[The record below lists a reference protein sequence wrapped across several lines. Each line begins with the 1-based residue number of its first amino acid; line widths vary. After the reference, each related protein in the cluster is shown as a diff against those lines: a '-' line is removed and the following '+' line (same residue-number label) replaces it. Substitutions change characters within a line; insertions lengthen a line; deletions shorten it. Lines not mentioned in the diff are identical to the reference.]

1 VKRGHSSRWGETR
14 GWRRG
19 AGLLTAALLAVLLA
33 APLAASAQA
42 VFIERIV
49 WEGLRRI
56 PRDTMN
62 ARILSKPGDPY
73 DPNVLRRDFQA
84 IWNTN
89 FFENVR
95 LEIEDGEKGK
105 VVYFIV
111 EERPLIRRIDY
122 RGIKSVTQSE
132 ILERFREARV
142 GLSVEMQYDPTRVRR
157 AEVVLQELL
166 AERGRHFANVAHS
179 LRRIPPN
186 AVILVFV
193 VEEGPKV
200 KVGEVSFQ
208 GNRRF
213 SDQRLVRAMKGSRP
227 YGLPPWILFIPKTY
241 NANKV
246 AEDLERVR
254 ELYQEYGYYRVIV
267 HPPDT
272 RTRDGEPM
280 MPLQMLPWFFKPG
293 KAVDMR
299 IALEEGGRYRMG
311 KLTVRTTASDE
322 KDRSRDFFNPD
333 FLKAVF
339 PLKEG
344 DIFNVSKVR
353 KSLQD
358 YIKLYSEFGYINMT
372 PVPGTE
378 VDDQARVIDFTLEI
392 EQGQQFFIHR
402 IEFVGNTTTRD
413 KVIRRELLLDEGS
426 VFNGRLWET
435 SILRLNQ
442 LGYFEEL
449 RPENAEVQ
457 QNAEQGTVDLSLK
470 VKERGKNTVGLTG
483 GASGVLGSFVGVN
496 YSTNNF
502 LGVGETLDFN
512 VEWGDR
518 QRSFVFGFTEPYLFD
533 RPLQTGFTF
542 FVRRFEFDQARESS
556 LVSGNRPGVVP
567 PEVQNRLVNYI
578 QNSTG
583 VSVFA
588 SYPTKRWRFTRLG
601 LSYAYDVSDITCLTE
616 GCTSLFE
623 GLQFSNVA
631 GPNALEGITSSR
643 LTPTYLYNTV
653 NHPLFPTG
661 GTSLFL
667 GATFEGGPLGG
678 NQRTFRPTFQF
689 THFRPVNHR
698 RNTLAFRLLGAFVSG
713 YGGQVPSPFS
723 RFYIGGEDTVRG
735 FDIRAVS
742 PLAFIPT
749 RQTVPVFYLDSTRL
763 DPNGNPTLRFGAV
776 EVLADR
782 ISVPGGDTQ
791 MVGNF
796 EYRIPIVGPVSISL
810 FFDAGINGILRRSQL
825 RLTQDNLTTLRT
837 DFPTASV
844 PDDIQL
850 IPDTN
855 FKVRTSTGFEWVVN
869 LPIVNAPFRIYWAY
883 NLNRLNTLVQAAPA
897 SFRIPPGITFP
908 PGVFE
913 KQILPQLGGGLPGRA
928 LLLTEPAS
936 TVRFT
941 ISRTF

>member
-1 VKRGHSSRWGETR
+1 LTRGHSSRPGENR

-19 AGLLTAALLAVLLA
+19 AGLLTAALLVALLA
-33 APLAASAQA
+33 APLMASAQTTL
-42 VFIERIV
+42 IERIV

-89 FFENVR
+89 FFEDVG

-105 VVYFIV
+105 VIYFIV
-111 EERPLIRRIDY
+111 VERPLIRRIDY
-122 RGIKSVTQSE
+122 RGVKSVTQSE

-166 AERGRHFANVAHS
+166 AERGRHFANVGHD

-200 KVGEVSFQ
+200 KVGEGSFE

-227 YGLPPWILFIPKTY
+227 YGIPPWILFIPKTY

-254 ELYQEYGYYRVIV
+254 ELYQEFGYFRVIV

-272 RTRDGEPM
+272 RIRDSEPM
-280 MPLQMLPWFFKPG
+280 APLQMLPWFFKPG

-311 KLTVRTTASDE
+311 KIEVRSTTGKEEDL
-322 KDRSRDFFNPD
+322 FFHPN

-344 DIFNVSKVR
+344 DIFNVTKIR
-353 KSLQD
+353 KALQD
-358 YIKLYSEFGYINMT
+358 YQKVYSEFGYINMT
-372 PVPGTE
+372 TIPETE
-378 VDDQARVIDFTLEI
+378 IDDQARVIDFTLEI
-392 EQGQQFFIHR
+392 EPGRQFFIHR
-402 IEFVGNTTTRD
+402 IEFAGNTTTRD

-457 QNAEQGTVDLSLK
+457 QNAEQGTVDLTLK
-470 VKERGKNTVGLTG
+470 VKERGKNSVGLTG
-483 GASGVLGSFVGVN
+483 GASGTLGSFVGLN

-502 LGVGETLDFN
+502 LGVGETLDFS

-518 QRSFVFGFTEPYLFD
+518 QRVFVFGFTEPYLFD

-542 FVRRFEFDQARESS
+542 FVRRYEFDQAREAS
-556 LVSGNRPGVVP
+556 LVGGNQPTVVP

-583 VSVFA
+583 ISVFA
-588 SYPTKRWRFTRLG
+588 SYPVKRWRFTRLG
-601 LSYAYDVSDITCLTE
+601 LSYAFDVSDITCLTE

-623 GLQFSNVA
+623 GLQFSNIA
-631 GPNALEGITSSR
+631 GPNALEGIRSSR
-643 LTPTYLYNTV
+643 ITPTYLYNTV

-661 GTSLFL
+661 GTSVFL
-667 GATFEGGPLGG
+667 GATLEGGPLGG
-678 NQRTFRPTFQF
+678 NQNTIRPTFQF
-689 THFRPVNHR
+689 THFHPVNHR
-698 RNTLAFRLLGAFVSG
+698 RNTLAFRLLGAFVTG
-713 YGGQVPSPFS
+713 YGGRVASPFN

-735 FDIRAVS
+735 FDIRGVS
-742 PLAFIPT
+742 PIAFIPT
-749 RQTVPVFYLDSTRL
+749 RSTVSVFYLDPTRL
-763 DPNGNPTLRFGAV
+763 DPNGNPTLRFGSV

-791 MVGNF
+791 MVSNF

-825 RLTQDNLTTLRT
+825 RLTQSTLTGIRT

-844 PDDIQL
+844 PDNIEL
-850 IPDTN
+850 IRDTN
-855 FKVRTSTGFEWVVN
+855 FKLRTSTGLEWVVN
-869 LPIVNAPFRIYWAY
+869 LPVVNAPFRIYWAY
-883 NLNRLNTLVQAAPA
+883 NLNRLNALVQAAPA
-897 SFRIPPGITFP
+897 SFRVPEGVTFP

-913 KQILPQLGGGLPGRA
+913 RQILPQLGGGLPGRSI
-928 LLLTEPAS
+928 LLTEPAS
-936 TVRFT
+936 TIRFT